1 MHESPDML
9 NVIAQCGGIW
19 KYSVIKGLIKP
30 ATFRVWMNRQN
41 YIIPVMRRWK
51 GQGAWIYRLP
61 NKFVE
66 RYWQLVPKHINEYAI
81 YRSFALLLY
90 YQEEW
95 NLPLKNEAF
104 SRYVGEFSR
113 RPFNGVYYT
122 IDEELH
128 PIVII
133 VDFYRP
139 VKKII
144 EIIGGTRTQLLY
156 VTHHIQ
162 EIPACITHVLRLD
175 QGRTIGQGLRG
186 EVLKK
191 ASETVDQRPPVGE

>member
-41 YIIPVMRRWK
+41 YIVPVMKRWK
-51 GQGAWIYRLP
+51 GQGEWIYRIP

-66 RYWQLVPKHINEYAI
+66 RYWQIVPKHINEYAI

-90 YQEEW
+90 YQEER

-104 SRYVGEFSR
+104 TRYMGDFPR

-144 EIIGGTRTQLLY
+144 EIIGAMRQPLQLDRSPYFHILTNKNRVDLANAIEEKYEYEQVY
-156 VTHHIQ
+156 VFHY
-162 EIPACITHVLRLD
+162 D
-175 QGRTIGQGLRG
+175 K
-186 EVLKK
+186 LK
-191 ASETVDQRPPVGE
+191 SVYG

>member
-9 NVIAQCGGIW
+9 SVIAQCGGIW

-30 ATFRVWMNRQN
+30 ATFRVWMNRQD

-51 GQGAWIYRLP
+51 GQGEWIYRIP

-66 RYWQLVPKHINEYAI
+66 RYWQIVPKHINEYAI

-90 YQEEW
+90 YQEEQT
-95 NLPLKNEAF
+95 LPLKNESF
-104 SRYVGEFSR
+104 SRYVGDFPR

-144 EIIGGTRTQLLY
+144 EIIGAMRLPWQLNRSPYFHILTNKNRVDLANAIDEKYEYEQVY
-156 VTHHIQ
+156 VYHY
-162 EIPACITHVLRLD
+162 D
-175 QGRTIGQGLRG
+175 QLNNIYG
-186 EVLKK
+186 
-191 ASETVDQRPPVGE
+191 